1 MKTSFVSSAAVS
13 QAMRYSLVRSQGD
26 LVKAQKEVSTGKVA
40 DAGLALGARTASSI
54 SFARD
59 FERLNGI
66 VDSNG
71 LVSSRLSA
79 TQKALDQITLA
90 AQDFLATL
98 TSASSG
104 DALSDVTQASG
115 EATLEALTS
124 LLNSSFNGEHLF
136 AGTNT
141 DVKPLDD
148 FTAAGSAAK
157 AAFDAAF
164 FAHFTFAQND
174 PAASAIT
181 KPDME
186 AFLTAVEPQFM
197 GAGWQA
203 NWSNATDQAIVSRIA
218 LNETAVTSVSA
229 NNDGVRKLAM
239 AAATISDLLSSEVS
253 IAGQSA
259 AIARA
264 VTLVGEA
271 IADLGTL
278 RAETGI
284 TEKRVTDA
292 SQRIKLQSDL
302 FERQILDLEGV
313 DPYEAS
319 TRVADLLSHI
329 ETSYA
334 LTARIQQLS
343 FLRFLG

>member
-1 MKTSFVSSAAVS
+1 MKTTFVSSSAVS
-13 QAMRYSLVRSQGD
+13 QALRYSTMRAQSE
-26 LVKAQKEVSTGKVA
+26 LVKAQKEQNTGKVA
-40 DAGLALGARTASSI
+40 DTGLALGARTASSI

-59 FERLNGI
+59 IERLQGI

-79 TQKALDQITLA
+79 TQKALDQVTAA

-104 DALSDVTQASG
+104 DALADVTQASG
-115 EATLEALTS
+115 AATLEALTS

-141 DVKPLDD
+141 DVTPLDD
-148 FTAAGSAAK
+148 FTAAGSTAK

-164 FAHFTFAQND
+164 LAHFGFAQND
-174 PAASAIT
+174 PAAGAIA
-181 KPDME
+181 KADME
-186 AFLTAVEPQFM
+186 AFLTAVEPQFL
-197 GAGWQA
+197 GAGWHA
-203 NWSNATDQAIVSRIA
+203 NWSSATDQAIVSRIA

-239 AAATISDLLSSEVS
+239 AAATISDLLSSQVGA
-253 IAGQSA
+253 AGQAA

-278 RAETGI
+278 QAETGI
-284 TEKRVTDA
+284 TENRVADA
-292 SQRIKLQSDL
+292 SQRMELQSDL
-302 FERQILDLEGV
+302 FERQVLGLEGV

-319 TRVADLLSHI
+319 TRIADLLSHI

>member
-13 QAMRYSLVRSQGD
+13 QAMRYSLIRSQGE
-26 LVKAQKEVSTGKVA
+26 LVKAQKEVSTGRVA

-59 FERLNGI
+59 IERLNGI

-104 DALSDVTQASG
+104 DALSDVTRASG
-115 EATLEALTS
+115 EATLKALTS

-148 FTAAGSAAK
+148 FTAAASGAK

-164 FAHFTFAQND
+164 LAHFGFAQSD
-174 PAASAIT
+174 PAAAAII

-186 AFLTAVEPQFM
+186 AFLISVEPQFL

-229 NNDGVRKLAM
+229 NNDGERKLAM

-259 AIARA
+259 AIALA

-284 TEKRVTDA
+284 TEKRVADA

-302 FERQILDLEGV
+302 FERQILDLEGI

>member
-1 MKTSFVSSAAVS
+1 MRTSFVSSSAIS
-13 QAMRYSLVRSQGD
+13 QAMRYSLIRSQGE

-40 DAGLALGARTASSI
+40 DTGLALGARTSSSI

-79 TQKALDQITLA
+79 TQKALDQVTAA

-98 TSASSG
+98 VSASSG

-115 EATLEALTS
+115 EATLDALTS

-136 AGTNT
+136 AGIDT

-148 FTAAGSAAK
+148 FKAAGSTAK

-164 FAHFTFAQND
+164 LAHFTFAQND
-174 PAASAIT
+174 PAASSIT
-181 KPDME
+181 KPEME
-186 AFLTAVEPQFM
+186 AFLTAVEPQFL

-239 AAATISDLLSSEVS
+239 AAATISDLLASEVGV
-253 IAGQSA
+253 AGQQA

-264 VTLVGEA
+264 VGLVGEA

-292 SQRIKLQSDL
+292 SQRIKLQADL